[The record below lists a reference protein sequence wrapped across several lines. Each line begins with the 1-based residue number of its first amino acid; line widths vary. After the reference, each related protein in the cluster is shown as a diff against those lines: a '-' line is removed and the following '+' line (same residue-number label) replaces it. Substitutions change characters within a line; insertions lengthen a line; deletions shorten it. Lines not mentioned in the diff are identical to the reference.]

1 MKSSKIGDW
10 TTLSDREQLEF
21 IIYQVKTP
29 IPYNPLD
36 DLTQWESIVAWLKTF
51 ELSGGAVYGDYQ
63 LDWEELPKQ
72 LKRVHSEEGWYDLSP
87 KEQWLVIADYWED
100 HIENRKLR
108 EKPGRKPKTK
118 GDKDKARGVYR
129 YNPDTGR
136 IYRTDAPDM
145 IVEYID
151 NKCWNVWIGQRISS
165 HRFAVETMT
174 GKIEKRDRIIHV
186 NGDRF
191 DNRWVNLKVIPPYL
205 KHDRIYTRFRFEGEL
220 INLGYVDTLEARS
233 KRIEHYRGL
242 RSIGVDHE
250 AAVKAAKDIVK

>member
-87 KEQWLVIADYWED
+87 KEQWLVIADYWEKTV
-100 HIENRKLR
+100 ENRKLR
-108 EKPGRKPKTK
+108 EKPGRRPKTK
-118 GDKDKARGVYR
+118 GDKDKAKDVHR
-129 YNPDTGR
+129 YNPDTGKIHR
-136 IYRTDAPDM
+136 VGAMDIDC
-145 IVEYID
+145 EYIA
-151 NKCWNVWIGQRISS
+151 NNCRNVWISKRVPS
-165 HRFAVETMT
+165 HHLAVHLMT
-174 GKIEKRDRIIHV
+174 GKIDKGTRIIHL
-186 NGDRF
+186 NGNRL
-191 DNRWVNLKVIPPYL
+191 DNRWVNLKVIPPP